1 MLRMALEEERS
12 RNIKDLILIQRE
24 LILVSL
30 EMRRR
35 EPKAYGQMKKLVDEM
50 RLLRANIKSRTI
62 RHESMGRDPTSGLCE
77 ADAIM

>member
-1 MLRMALEEERS
+1 MALEEERS

-30 EMRRR
+30 EMREENQRLT
-35 EPKAYGQMKKLVDEM
+35 GQMKKLVDEM
-50 RLLRANIKSRTI
+50 RLLRAKIKSRPN
-62 RHESMGRDPTSGLCE
+62 RHESTGRNPTSGLCQ